1 MAFSEFIINFHKQE
15 IMKVEHLLKK
25 GWIPLNNI
33 LNQEERYEAFMTLL
47 ESRLDRSLTEKE
59 AEKLRWL
66 AGAEHENFQI
76 FRNIFEELG
85 SKRADN

>member
-1 MAFSEFIINFHKQE
+1 
-15 IMKVEHLLKK
+15 
-25 GWIPLNNI
+25 
-33 LNQEERYEAFMTLL
+33 MTLL